1 MSKQALPLALA
12 TLMAS
17 ANALFCAEADGFRS
31 LFDGKTLDGWKAAD
45 GSFWSVEDGAITA
58 KITPDHPLKANLYL
72 IWQGGEL
79 ADFELK
85 LKHRVSGSPKINC
98 GFQFRSREL
107 ANHDLLGY
115 QVDNNLDTPWLV
127 RLYEE
132 HGRHTLALRGERAAI
147 GEGGK
152 RSAEP
157 LAEAQGLAPFKLEEW
172 HEYDL
177 TCVGN
182 RLTLK
187 VNGRLVAEATDSD
200 PVHFAA
206 QGILALQL
214 HTGPATVAQFKDI
227 RLKILKPAVV
237 RAAAPAEQKPSGDGQ
252 PLRDKTLVVWA
263 APANLTQRG
272 GSALTIDD
280 SQSHFDGL
288 VFAERAPAKW
298 MAGSDHY
305 RRSDLKQ
312 DAWPAETADAN
323 TFVQMAAVYRGNELT
338 VFRNGKEYERHAV
351 KEPQLFGPE
360 SLVLIGPRHLGN
372 GDCFAGAVDDA
383 RLYDR
388 ALTPGELAALKP
400 NESGGMGDS
409 PMRGDTGKLPAPH
422 IKPWAWWTFDG
433 GACKDRTGRFAAA
446 RLTGGAK
453 VENGCLVLD
462 GAKAAFCA
470 ARTDEALGGFPG
482 GALPPSLAYKP
493 DLPGDIAVA
502 RRFRNHLLADPYR
515 PTYHFVI
522 PEDYA
527 GPFDPNGAIFW
538 RGRYHL
544 FYIYQENRAHCFGHV
559 SSVDMVHWRQHPTPL
574 YPTAESVDRGM
585 FSGNCFVNREGE
597 ATMLVHGVGA
607 GNCIFTSTDDN
618 LDRWSRLP
626 SNPIVPTPKGNEP
639 YASWDP
645 HGWVEG
651 DTTYAIFGGTPG
663 SAKPASVFKAKEL
676 DSWSYA
682 GPFLHHEMPD
692 VAANEDISCPDFF
705 TLAGKRVLV
714 CIAHNRGARYYVGE
728 WKNEQFAPEAH
739 ARLSWSDNLYFAPES
754 VLTPDGRR
762 VLWAWIFDQRSVETK
777 RASGWSGEL
786 ALPRELTLGEDG
798 LLRFRPLEELKRLRH
813 SEQKVRDLAVG
824 ADQEVVLDRIA
835 GKALELEVT
844 FEPGGAKQVGVKVCR
859 SPDRE
864 EETLVYYDAAEQKLK
879 IDTGKASLA
888 EGPKSVEAAPY
899 VLKPGEPLAL
909 RVFVDQS
916 VVEVFTADGRQALLR
931 RIYPVRVDSVGVS
944 VFAAGGS
951 ARLRGASAW
960 RIAPS
965 NPY

>member
-1 MSKQALPLALA
+1 VSWPTTTCSA
-12 TLMAS
+12 TRWTTTSTRRGWCAS
-17 ANALFCAEADGFRS
+17 TRSTAATRWPCAA
-31 LFDGKTLDGWKAAD
+31 
-45 GSFWSVEDGAITA
+45 
-58 KITPDHPLKANLYL
+58 
-72 IWQGGEL
+72 
-79 ADFELK
+79 
-85 LKHRVSGSPKINC
+85 SGP
-98 GFQFRSREL
+98 R
-107 ANHDLLGY
+107 
-115 QVDNNLDTPWLV
+115 
-127 RLYEE
+127 
-132 HGRHTLALRGERAAI
+132 I

-409 PMRGDTGKLPAPH
+409 PMRGDPSKLPAPH
-422 IKPWAWWTFDG
+422 IKPWAWWTFEG
-433 GACKDRTGRFAAA
+433 GACKDLTGRFAAA

-538 RGRYHL
+538 RGQYHL

-574 YPTAESVDRGM
+574 YPTAESVDRVM

-618 LDRWSRLP
+618 LDRWSRCRQTP
-626 SNPIVPTPKGNEP
+626 SFPPPKETSRTPRGIPTAGSKETPPTRSSAARPAARSPRRSSRPRSSTAGATPVPSCITRCRTWRRTKTFH
-639 YASWDP
+639 ALTFSRL
-645 HGWVEG
+645 
-651 DTTYAIFGGTPG
+651 
-663 SAKPASVFKAKEL
+663 PASAC
-676 DSWSYA
+676 WSA
-682 GPFLHHEMPD
+682 SRTT
-692 VAANEDISCPDFF
+692 AARATTS
-705 TLAGKRVLV
+705 
-714 CIAHNRGARYYVGE
+714 
-728 WKNEQFAPEAH
+728 
-739 ARLSWSDNLYFAPES
+739 
-754 VLTPDGRR
+754 
-762 VLWAWIFDQRSVETK
+762 
-777 RASGWSGEL
+777 ASGRTSSS
-786 ALPRELTLGEDG
+786 
-798 LLRFRPLEELKRLRH
+798 RP
-813 SEQKVRDLAVG
+813 
-824 ADQEVVLDRIA
+824 
-835 GKALELEVT
+835 
-844 FEPGGAKQVGVKVCR
+844 
-859 SPDRE
+859 
-864 EETLVYYDAAEQKLK
+864 
-879 IDTGKASLA
+879 
-888 EGPKSVEAAPY
+888 
-899 VLKPGEPLAL
+899 KPTRA
-909 RVFVDQS
+909 
-916 VVEVFTADGRQALLR
+916 
-931 RIYPVRVDSVGVS
+931 
-944 VFAAGGS
+944 
-951 ARLRGASAW
+951 
-960 RIAPS
+960 
-965 NPY
+965 